1 MHVESVRPWCRASVL
16 RETSCLFGLYSIV
29 AMLYH
34 DLPEDHRMGRI
45 EWPGKAGVTFSDALT
60 AVRRWI
66 WSEGV
71 FARLGNGSEIEKLPA
86 SLREALYS
94 ALASAA

>member
-1 MHVESVRPWCRASVL
+1 
-16 RETSCLFGLYSIV
+16 
-29 AMLYH
+29 
-34 DLPEDHRMGRI
+34 MGRI

-71 FARLGNGSEIEKLPA
+71 FARLDDGAAIEKLPA
-86 SLREALYS
+86 PITTALRNYLNTIMRP
-94 ALASAA
+94 